1 MANTFYHSDV
11 TLANGIHAAGTE
23 RELKTTTGTS
33 ADLQS
38 GNISGGTDALTHLF
52 TTVSGEPGFG
62 TWPNGLYDT
71 NFRVPTVGADIT
83 FGALTIGG
91 SGGHF
96 ARVNTGLTAH
106 VGATWTQTQG
116 AFSGIGTHTAS
127 RTLTPPTG
135 ASTDRWEILLAAAN
149 NASMGNQRITVRVNT
164 TESISTGPWAAP
176 GQEDRGEPRMRIL
189 TPGSRINRA
198 DPLARDLQAYWLPRG
213 NRVVDLTGHGHDG
226 DFQTSGGA
234 GGPGSS
240 PRGPTLNH
248 QSTGDF
254 TQIADH
260 PQLGGTPAALTIAC
274 VFWDA
279 VAADVVDG
287 VLMQK
292 DDPAT
297 THHWALEIENSSG
310 FASFHMNTSSGG
322 NQSVSGTRDVSNV
335 EDQKVHVVMGVW
347 DGANMRLYTDGV
359 FEFGI
364 PKTGTPS
371 SSTEPINLGR
381 HDDITS
387 RRITGHILLWTYWRR
402 GLSAGEAADFARD
415 PFRVATRERL
425 DAVQFGT
432 LVTSTKLL
440 RFDVVEQIIRTE
452 LLRLDLTGTITQTVA
467 SLFDL
472 VEDAQA
478 TQLLRFDTVEQALQ
492 DAGILFDL
500 TGSPVSDA
508 LLRFDTLVDVEQ
520 TQGARF
526 DLATQVQQTAAL
538 LFDALERATQTG
550 LLRFDLSGTLSPPKD
565 SLLRFDTLAQ
575 VETTRGMRFDTLQR
589 ITQTAAA
596 LFDVLQRATGVRLL
610 RFDLTGTP
618 ISDALLR
625 FDTVEQVQA
634 TRPAR
639 FDLVGRATQ
648 TAAALFDLLSRP
660 IRTVLARFDLAG
672 ALSPPKTATLR
683 FDTVES
689 AEATTAA
696 LFDLLERAT
705 RTELERFD
713 LIGQPV
719 ATVPIRFDLGASITG
734 TIPLRFDLLVQIEA
748 TELARF
754 DTLEQAQQTIQ
765 ARFDLLSEAIRAALL
780 RFDLIQ
786 EFPVLRDALIRF
798 DTLESIQ
805 AQAAILFDLLADV
818 EATRTALFDTLEAV
832 EQTAGLRLDLLGD
845 VFRTA
850 LARFDTLGDVIRT
863 SGARFDTL
871 TRATQARPVRFDL
884 IGQVEGTAGMRFDL
898 QGTITKTGLIRFD
911 LKLDVTIT
919 KDSILRFDT
928 LELVTKDGTIRFD
941 LAGGKGTG
949 RELLA
954 LLGGIYLEG
963 RSRQLGAK

>member
-116 AFSGIGTHTAS
+116 AFSGAGTHTAS

-176 GQEDRGEPRMRIL
+176 AQEDRGEPRMRVL

-213 NRVVDLTGHGHDG
+213 TRVVDLTGHGHDG
-226 DFQTSGGA
+226 DFLGSGG
-234 GGPGSS
+234 GPSSS
-240 PRGPTLNH
+240 PRGPSLDH
-248 QSTGDF
+248 QGTGDF
-254 TQIADH
+254 TQIPDH

-292 DDPAT
+292 DDPSVI
-297 THHWALEIENSSG
+297 HHWALEIENSSG

-347 DGANMRLYTDGV
+347 DGANMLLYTDGV

-387 RRITGHILLWTYWRR
+387 RRITGHILLWNYWRR
-402 GLSAGEAADFARD
+402 ALNAGEAADFARD

-440 RFDVVEQIIRTE
+440 RFDVLEQVIRTE
-452 LLRLDLTGTITQTVA
+452 LLRLDLTGNITQTVA

-508 LLRFDTLVDVEQ
+508 LLRFDTLIDVEQ

-565 SLLRFDTLAQ
+565 SLLRFDTVAQ
-575 VETTRGMRFDTLQR
+575 IETTSGMRFDTLQR

-596 LFDVLQRATGVRLL
+596 LFDVLQRATGTRLL
-610 RFDLTGTP
+610 RFDLSGALSP
-618 ISDALLR
+618 PKDALLR
-625 FDTVEQVQA
+625 FDTV
-634 TRPAR
+634 
-639 FDLVGRATQ
+639 G
-648 TAAALFDLLSRP
+648 
-660 IRTVLARFDLAG
+660 
-672 ALSPPKTATLR
+672 
-683 FDTVES
+683 S
-689 AEATTAA
+689 AEATRAA

-705 RTELERFD
+705 QTQAPRFD

-719 ATVPIRFDLGASITG
+719 ATVPIRFDLSGTITG
-734 TIPLRFDLLVQIEA
+734 TVPLRFDLLVQIEA

-765 ARFDLLSEAIRAALL
+765 ARFDLLGEAIQTALV
-780 RFDLIQ
+780 RFDLIGTI
-786 EFPVLRDALIRF
+786 PVLRDALLRFDTLGQALQTAAIRF

-805 AQAAILFDLLADV
+805 AQAAVLFDLLVDV

-871 TRATQARPVRFDL
+871 TRTTQTRPVRFDL

-911 LKLDVTIT
+911 LKLDLTIF